1 MGSLRLRV
9 GESLAFWLSFGARL
23 YYQSLKKL
31 DNYIYKE
38 VSIINFGINYF
49 FLDERDKEL
58 YVEECKN
65 GEIKIH
71 PLKCILSGLPRVGKT
86 SFMSRLQGQKPLDDS
101 PSTGIE
107 RPVSI
112 TILERTNFAAAI
124 INKMGKWVHT
134 DNVLEEGYL
143 LLQHVKQLKT
153 SSSGEATTDISK
165 DSSDDSLDHF
175 DKRTVKDSLGHFNKP
190 LETPSFKPSGD
201 HMTKEMEQQVHESFL
216 PVHEFLSQASSAQQI
231 LENLKESTT
240 VYFMDTGGQPEFH
253 ELLPPILHGPAL
265 HLIFFNAS
273 LDLDKPVQIN
283 YCHKEEIES
292 FKYTSNS
299 SSIEILHKML
309 SSFYFLQEKS
319 NSVLLG
325 SHIDMLDVDES
336 QRHVMINK
344 ISDVLK
350 QHMEETD
357 YYKNA
362 FLTFPTDSNNIFL
375 PIDNKTASDKEL
387 EEIQKFLETMFNQ
400 FEAVPLPI
408 SWATFHLILRYK
420 YEKSGV
426 CTITECIALAEE
438 CGIKR
443 ENVVPVLRYLHNN
456 VGTILYYEDV
466 DSLNELVIC
475 DPNILFHGLSHL
487 VTVSFAGSGNYYTI
501 ADRIRKT
508 GVIPQHVLD
517 KAKSQ
522 DQSSPVNAQH
532 LINLLK
538 HYKLIKEVK
547 QDGDISYFMPCLLQL
562 ENLTPSLSTDV
573 VKDLDTPPLVITF
586 QGGFIPLG
594 VFSSLV
600 IELSS
605 KWKYDSK
612 TLYRN
617 HVDFNARSHRV
628 ELRSC
633 FTYLEIRITAY
644 DKPSFHCYQTRTF
657 LKQCIND
664 VLQSQRRTARIKV
677 LEGVYCPG
685 SFSCPSLHMCEYED
699 GYLTCTA
706 TERCKE
712 YINPFPLEKYRQLEQ
727 IKICWFEVHN
737 YMCVIMCLICIY

>member
-1 MGSLRLRV
+1 
-9 GESLAFWLSFGARL
+9 
-23 YYQSLKKL
+23 
-31 DNYIYKE
+31 
-38 VSIINFGINYF
+38 
-49 FLDERDKEL
+49 
-58 YVEECKN
+58 
-65 GEIKIH
+65 
-71 PLKCILSGLPRVGKT
+71 
-86 SFMSRLQGQKPLDDS
+86 MSRLQGQKPLDDS
-101 PSTGIE
+101 PSTGID

-112 TILERTNFAAAI
+112 TILERTNFAGAI

-134 DNVLEEGYL
+134 DSVLEEGYF
-143 LLQHVKQLKT
+143 LLQHVKQLKA
-153 SSSGEATTDISK
+153 SSSEEATTDISK
-165 DSSDDSLDHF
+165 DSSDDPTVKDSLDHF
-175 DKRTVKDSLGHFNKP
+175 DKPTVKDSLDHFKKP
-190 LETPSFKPSGD
+190 VETASSIKPSGD
-201 HMTKEMEQQVHESFL
+201 NETTNSKETEQRVHESFL
-216 PVHEFLSQASSAQQI
+216 HEFLSQASSAQQI

-273 LDLDKPVQIN
+273 LDLNKAVQIN
-283 YCHKEEIES
+283 YCHKEKIES

-325 SHIDMLDVDES
+325 SHIDLLDIDES

-344 ISDVLK
+344 ISDLLK

-375 PIDNKTASDKEL
+375 PIDNKTASEEEL
-387 EEIQKFLETMFNQ
+387 EQIKKFLEIVFNR

-408 SWATFHLILRYK
+408 TWAAFHLILRYK

-426 CTITECIALAEE
+426 CTITDCEDLAEK

-443 ENVVPVLRYLHNN
+443 ENVVPVLRFLHNN
-456 VGTILYYEDV
+456 VGTILYYENV

-475 DPNILFHGLSHL
+475 DPNVLFHGLSHL
-487 VTVSFAGSGNYYTI
+487 VTVSFAGSGVNYTI
-501 ADRIRKT
+501 ADTIRKT

-522 DQSSPVNAQH
+522 DQSSPLNAQH

-538 HYKLIKEVK
+538 HYKLIKEVN
-547 QDGDISYFMPCLLQL
+547 QNDDIFYFMPCLLQL
-562 ENLTPSLSTDV
+562 DNLTSSLSAGV
-573 VKDLDTPPLVITF
+573 VKDLDTPPLVIMF

-605 KWKYDSK
+605 KWKYDTK

-657 LKQCIND
+657 LKQCINN
-664 VLQSQRRTARIKV
+664 VLQSQRHTARIKV
-677 LEGVYCPG
+677 SEGVYCPG

-706 TERCKE
+706 KERCRE
-712 YINPFPLEKYRQLEQ
+712 YINPFPLENYLFQ
-727 IKICWFEVHN
+727 ICWFEVHN
-737 YMCVIMCLICIY
+737 YVCIITCLICIC

>member
-1 MGSLRLRV
+1 
-9 GESLAFWLSFGARL
+9 
-23 YYQSLKKL
+23 
-31 DNYIYKE
+31 
-38 VSIINFGINYF
+38 
-49 FLDERDKEL
+49 
-58 YVEECKN
+58 
-65 GEIKIH
+65 
-71 PLKCILSGLPRVGKT
+71 
-86 SFMSRLQGQKPLDDS
+86 MSCLQGKKPLDDS

-134 DNVLEEGYL
+134 NNVLEEGYL
-143 LLQHVKQLKT
+143 LLQHVKQVKAY
-153 SSSGEATTDISK
+153 SSGEAITDTSE

-231 LENLKESTT
+231 LENLKESVT

-273 LDLDKPVQIN
+273 LDLNKPVQIN

-344 ISDVLK
+344 ISDLLK

-375 PIDNKTASDKEL
+375 PIDNKTASEEEL
-387 EEIQKFLETMFNQ
+387 EQIKKFLEIVFNR

-408 SWATFHLILRYK
+408 TWATFHLILRYK
-420 YEKSGV
+420 HEKSGV
-426 CTITECIALAEE
+426 CTITECTALAEE

-475 DPNILFHGLSHL
+475 DPNVLFHGLSHL
-487 VTVSFAGSGNYYTI
+487 VTVSFAGSGINYTI

-508 GVIPQHVLD
+508 GVILQHVLD

-522 DQSSPVNAQH
+522 DPSSPLNAQH

-547 QDGDISYFMPCLLQL
+547 QDGDISYFMPCLLRL
-562 ENLTPSLSTDV
+562 ENLTSSLSADV
-573 VKDLDTPPLVITF
+573 VKDLDTPPLVIMF

-594 VFSSLV
+594 VFSSLI

-633 FTYLEIRITAY
+633 FTYLEIRITAH

-677 LEGVYCPG
+677 SEGVYCPG

-706 TERCKE
+706 TERCRE
-712 YINPFPLEKYRQLEQ
+712 YINPFPLEKYPFQ
-727 IKICWFEVHN
+727 ICWFEVHN